1 MKHYQITWAPEC
13 PQDKRDEIAAKMAA
27 IKPRVRRPISH
38 ARARA
43 LAESRGERAL
53 AKPDSPVPSYGCIV
67 RIYYRSM
74 GGELLAFDAGPV
86 TYSEASTLRALHDP
100 EGNWGRCQLSDA
112 VGADV
117 YGVDQERD
125 LRHGARLVTLPSQ
138 MRTEITEM
146 AEMTDSTSAA
156 ILAAEGIGP
165 YELAERLRIPS
176 GDVGSPE
183 YTHGIRRAAQTGD
196 HFRTAMARRGDRLA
210 RWSGR
215 SAS

>member
-1 MKHYQITWAPEC
+1 MKPYQITWDPEC

-53 AKPDSPVPSYGCIV
+53 SKPDSPVPDYGCIV

-138 MRTEITEM
+138 MRTE
-146 AEMTDSTSAA
+146 MTDPTSAA
-156 ILAAEGIGP
+156 ILAAERLKIPASEEGI
-165 YELAERLRIPS
+165 
-176 GDVGSPE
+176 PE

-196 HFRTAMARRGDRLA
+196 HFRTAMARRGDRMA